1 MKTGLIVIAV
11 LLILFVLIVFFTW
24 LKIKRMGGYDTEEP
38 KTVKVSK
45 DDDFQTILKKFNVPE
60 QYFKVVIAQSR
71 SYNIINCPAVL
82 WKENDIVKVL
92 VLKIQPEL
100 YEEEAEDFLFI
111 SSAPFVNFK
120 QLDGTY
126 YPDWA
131 VQSKEIKEIFLPYTE
146 IGTAAGGIDFQR
158 QQYWAGTMCVYSK
171 SLAEIF
177 RMMERPLSDYEMIVD
192 NVARMKKDGSI
203 PADMLAEREAEK
215 AAARAEAEAAE
226 KAAAQS
232 SDMTAVW
239 EAIRRLENQASD
251 NGISTEDI
259 NRLNA
264 YLLAQKR
271 YDDLEHSTRD
281 TDYQKTL
288 YEELKDQI

>member
-11 LLILFVLIVFFTW
+11 LLILFVLIVFLTW
-24 LKIKRMGGYDTEEP
+24 LKIKRMGGYDAEGPE
-38 KTVKVSK
+38 TVKVSK
-45 DDDFQTILKKFNVPE
+45 DDNFQTILKKFNVPE

-71 SYNIINCPAVL
+71 SYSIINCPAVL

-111 SSAPFVNFK
+111 TSAPFVNFK

-126 YPDWA
+126 FPDWS
-131 VQSKEIKEIFLPYTE
+131 VQSKEIKELFLPYAE
-146 IGTAAGGIDFQR
+146 VGTAAGGIDYKR
-158 QQYWAGTMCVYSK
+158 QQYWAGTMCVYAR

-177 RMMERPLSDYEMIVD
+177 RMMGRPLSDYEITVD
-192 NVARMKKDGSI
+192 NVARMKEDGSI

-215 AAARAEAEAAE
+215 AASRAEAEAAE
-226 KAAAQS
+226 KAASQNN
-232 SDMTAVW
+232 DMTAVW
-239 EAIRRLENQASD
+239 EAIRRLENQSSD

-264 YLLAQKR
+264 YLISQKR
-271 YDDLEHSTRD
+271 FDDLERSTKD
-281 TDYQKTL
+281 SDYQKAL
-288 YEELKDQI
+288 LEELKKLI